1 MHPPPFPPDRFP
13 HAPPPLP
20 FMDASNVDGLLL
32 LTQVYTSTKGL
43 KATTDKTLAVCANS
57 GFLVRTDIVASISF
71 LLTVSDGEPAKTGN
85 ILCKLPSSLL

>member
-1 MHPPPFPPDRFP
+1 MPLYSNAPPPFPPDRFP

-43 KATTDKTLAVCANS
+43 KATTDDTRCLCE
-57 GFLVRTDIVASISF
+57 FWF
-71 LLTVSDGEPAKTGN
+71 PGEN
-85 ILCKLPSSLL
+85 RHRSLHLFSTHSL